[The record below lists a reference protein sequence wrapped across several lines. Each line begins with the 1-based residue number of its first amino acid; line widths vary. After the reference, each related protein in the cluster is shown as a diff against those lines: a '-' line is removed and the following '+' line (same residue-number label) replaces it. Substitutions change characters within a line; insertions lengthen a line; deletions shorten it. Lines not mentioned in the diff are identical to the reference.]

1 MTHAHTTFPIYLRA
15 DTINGV
21 QYCDHDEVISEH
33 EYSVWFF
40 TDYLADMKDG
50 EVMFTRINT
59 QTVLDDIN
67 ALYGIN

>member
-15 DTINGV
+15 DTINGI
-21 QYCDHDEVISEH
+21 QYCDRDEVISEH
-33 EYSVWFF
+33 EYSPWEFAG
-40 TDYLADMKDG
+40 YLEGMQDG
-50 EVMFTRINT
+50 EVMFTRVNT